1 MDAQQRAR
9 ADIEATIAA
18 HDDDGHGWCAGEHD
32 VPLRYPC
39 QTRLWMEHVL
49 DRQRRRQRRP

>member
-1 MDAQQRAR
+1 MDAQHQAR

-18 HDDDGHGWCAGEHD
+18 HDDDGHGWCAGEHEG
-32 VPLRYPC
+32 PLRYPC

-49 DRQRRRQRRP
+49 DRQNRRRR